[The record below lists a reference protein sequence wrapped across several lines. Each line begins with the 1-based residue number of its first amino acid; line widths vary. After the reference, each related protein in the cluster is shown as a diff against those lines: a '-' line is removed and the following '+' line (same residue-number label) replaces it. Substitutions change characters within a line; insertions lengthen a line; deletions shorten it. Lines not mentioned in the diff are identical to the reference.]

1 MGELDYGDSSRHD
14 ATVIMCQ
21 SHFIGA
27 ETRTVSHGR
36 KILGEPTGLA
46 ELVLFYANVL
56 PGSATMSDI
65 RIQPAVRNGE
75 APS

>member
-1 MGELDYGDSSRHD
+1 MVIPADMMLQSSCANRTSSARRHKPSP
-14 ATVIMCQ
+14 I
-21 SHFIGA
+21 A
-27 ETRTVSHGR
+27 E